1 MGETSFLQPLAW
13 DTERLNVKVARIM
26 PEQLDE
32 VALHHCLQLAKQQ
45 GFQLL
50 YWAVPSENTEAIQH
64 AKQHGMLVDHKVTYL
79 INLKD
84 VVLPVIDDVK
94 VYSDI
99 KPSEELTLLAF
110 EAGKYSR
117 FRNDTRL
124 TNAQFESVYREW
136 ITNSTN
142 HIIADQVL
150 VTYDDNRLSG
160 MVTLGKKN
168 DRGDI
173 GLLAVAEYAR
183 GKKIGTKLVQAAQK
197 YFIEK
202 GFAYS
207 QVVTQQENVAACRLY
222 EKCCYKVEKLEYFFH
237 FWV

>member
-1 MGETSFLQPLAW
+1 MVETSFLQPLTW

-32 VALHHCLQLAKQQ
+32 VAFHHCLSLAKQQ

-50 YWAVPSENTEAIQH
+50 YWAVPSENAESIQH
-64 AKQHGMLVDHKVTYL
+64 AKQHGMLVDHKVIYL
-79 INLKD
+79 ISLQNI
-84 VVLPVIDDVK
+84 VLPALDDIK
-94 VYSDI
+94 VYTEI
-99 KPSEELTLLAF
+99 KPSEELTQLAF

-117 FRNDTRL
+117 FRNDARL
-124 TNAQFESVYREW
+124 SNAQFESVYREW
-136 ITNSTN
+136 IINSTN
-142 HIIADQVL
+142 HSIAAEVL

-173 GLLAVAEYAR
+173 GLLAVAEHAR

-202 GFAYS
+202 GFIHS

-222 EKCCYKVEKLEYFFH
+222 EKCGYHVEKLEYFFH
-237 FWV
+237 FWL